1 MLFCGNLLAALVS
14 GKSNDLAAGK
24 ELAVDVVGLGDAFE
38 SLVDDPSRS
47 AEFRRIMIVL
57 VLGNFRLCSRRI
69 SSLYIL
75 QAFVFLIALCVKLKR
90 GGTGGG
96 DTSVCSRGG
105 RAGAFGSCCTI
116 SVPCLISRRLGG
128 NGGGGT

>member
-14 GKSNDLAAGK
+14 GKSNDLAAGN

-75 QAFVFLIALCVKLKR
+75 QGFVFLIALCVKLKR

-105 RAGAFGSCCTI
+105 RAGALGSCCTV
-116 SVPCLISRRLGG
+116 SVSCLSRRLGG